1 MNKRSVI
8 YNHSPLKVISSCMSP
23 KMKFQSTVRIGL
35 PPSTLDVS
43 VFGETTGN
51 QYSGITVTKDTC
63 IPTQQ
68 VSQNSEARSFWN
80 FNYSNLV
87 MGVKD
92 MKVFDVPS
100 YCKPEN
106 LVEMSPEVKD
116 VFEVLRLQR
125 FSDM

>member
-1 MNKRSVI
+1 
-8 YNHSPLKVISSCMSP
+8 
-23 KMKFQSTVRIGL
+23 
-35 PPSTLDVS
+35 
-43 VFGETTGN
+43 
-51 QYSGITVTKDTC
+51 
-63 IPTQQ
+63 
-68 VSQNSEARSFWN
+68 
-80 FNYSNLV
+80 